1 MHKGKKNFLINHDNC
16 LSLETILEFMS
27 RKEESKII
35 RRRLRNAYA
44 SSIISIS
51 MVLLLVGVAALL
63 IVNARA
69 VSDYFKENMQL
80 SVILKTDTTP
90 DEASAYQK
98 SVSTLPYIKE
108 TRLVSREE
116 GTKELAEMLG
126 EDFLSVFEET
136 PVPISLNITLKADY
150 VAPDSIAFVR
160 RALSASPVVDEV
172 EWQQS
177 LVEALTNNLARI
189 SLVMGIFILLLLF
202 ISFVLIN
209 NTVRLSV
216 YSRRFTIHT
225 MQLVGATKGFIRAPF
240 VRGAVFQGLM
250 SSALALVVL
259 AGAIYLLYRE
269 FPQMVTSIQ
278 PVSYAIAAGVVVATG
293 VLICVVSTW
302 LVVGRLITLNKD
314 ELYY

>member
-1 MHKGKKNFLINHDNC
+1 
-16 LSLETILEFMS
+16 MS
-27 RKEESKII
+27 RKEDSKII

-51 MVLLLVGVAALL
+51 MVLLLVGVATLL
-63 IVNARA
+63 VVNARA

-80 SVILKTDTTP
+80 SVILKTDAT
-90 DEASAYQK
+90 DSEALEYQK
-98 SVSTLPYIKE
+98 SVNTLPYIKD
-108 TRLVSREE
+108 THLVSREE
-116 GTKELAEMLG
+116 GTRELEQMLG
-126 EDFLSVFEET
+126 GDFLSVFETT
-136 PVPISLNITLKADY
+136 PVPMSLDVTLRADY
-150 VAPDSIAFVR
+150 VAPDSIALVR

-177 LVEALTNNLARI
+177 LVEALNDNLAKI
-189 SLVMGIFILLLLF
+189 SLLLGVFILLLLF

-216 YSRRFTIHT
+216 FSRRFTIHT

-240 VRGAVFQGLM
+240 VRGAVLQGLA
-250 SSALALVVL
+250 SSFLALLVL
-259 AGAIYLLYRE
+259 AGVLLLLRSE
-269 FPQMVTSIQ
+269 FPQLFASLQV
-278 PVSYAIAAGVVVATG
+278 VSLAIVAGVVVAAG

>member
-1 MHKGKKNFLINHDNC
+1 MHKGKKFFLKTHDIS
-16 LSLETILEFMS
+16 LSLRSIWKFMS
-27 RKEESKII
+27 RKEDRKII

-51 MVLLLVGVAALL
+51 LVLLLIGVASLL

-80 SVILKTDTTP
+80 SVLLRTDAT
-90 DEASAYQK
+90 DEEALAYQK
-98 SVSTLPYIKE
+98 SVNTLPYIKG
-108 TRLVSREE
+108 THLVTREE
-116 GTKELAEMLG
+116 GTAELEKMLG
-126 EDFLSVFEET
+126 SDFLSVFET
-136 PVPISLNITLKADY
+136 SPVPLSLDVRLNADY
-150 VAPDSIAFVR
+150 VSADSIALVR
-160 RALSASPVVDEV
+160 RALAASPVVEEV

-177 LVEALTNNLARI
+177 LVEALNDNLAKI
-189 SLVMGIFILLLLF
+189 SLILGVFILLLLF

-240 VRGAVFQGLM
+240 VRGAVFQGLV
-250 SSALALVVL
+250 SSVLALIVL
-259 AGAIYLLYRE
+259 AGVLFILGKE
-269 FPQMVTSIQ
+269 FPQLVQSIQ
-278 PVSYAIAAGVVVATG
+278 PVSLAIVAGIVIAAG

-302 LVVGRLITLNKD
+302 FVVGKLITLNKD

>member
-1 MHKGKKNFLINHDNC
+1 
-16 LSLETILEFMS
+16 MS
-27 RKEESKII
+27 RKEESRII

-51 MVLLLVGVAALL
+51 MVLLLVGIASLL

-90 DEASAYQK
+90 EEAEAYGK
-98 SVSTLPYIKE
+98 SIGTLPYIKGF
-108 TRLVSREE
+108 RIVSREE
-116 GTKELAEMLG
+116 GTRELAGMLG

-136 PVPISLNITLKADY
+136 PVPMSLNVTLRADY
-150 VAPDSIAFVR
+150 VAADSIPLVR

-177 LVEALTNNLARI
+177 LVEALTENLARI
-189 SLVMGIFILLLLF
+189 SLVLGVFILLLLF
-202 ISFVLIN
+202 VSFVLIN

-225 MQLVGATKGFIRAPF
+225 MQLVGATRGFIRAPF
-240 VRGAVFQGLM
+240 VRGAVFQGLAA
-250 SSALALVVL
+250 SVLSLLVLTGVL
-259 AGAIYLLYRE
+259 YLLYRE
-269 FPQMVTSIQ
+269 FPQIVTSIQ
-278 PVSYAIAAGVVVATG
+278 PVSYAIAAGVVVVAG